1 MKTALIRIGLV
12 LGVATVLV
20 VTAAFAPLA
29 MRRFD
34 GFRVQRVEVVGA
46 RYLSPEIAAAV
57 SGITTA
63 SNIFDDPTPWLDSL
77 LAHPLVVEA
86 AVERRLPGTVRLIIA
101 ESKPVAFARTPE
113 LRALDEHGRVLPAD
127 PAADGMDLPVLTVQT
142 RVSATGYAADSAS
155 VRIAAF
161 LGTVSRA
168 EPGLLGWIS
177 EVGVYRD
184 AIRLVLRNATDTEVL
199 LPAEPTA
206 IRLRELHLTL
216 AELAT
221 LRLAGSGSQAS
232 QDSTARATQAELSRV
247 RRIDGRFTDQIVVAL
262 HTGKR

>member
-1 MKTALIRIGLV
+1 VKPAMIRIGLV
-12 LGVATVLV
+12 LAVAATLV
-20 VTAAFAPLA
+20 VSAAFAPLA
-29 MRRFD
+29 LRSLG

-46 RYLSPEIAAAV
+46 RYLSPATAAAV

-63 SNIFDDPTPWLDSL
+63 SNIFDDPRPWIDSL

-113 LRALDEHGRVLPAD
+113 LRALDERGRVLPAD
-127 PAADGMDLPVLTVQT
+127 PASEGMDLPVLAVLT
-142 RVSATGYAADSAS
+142 RVSATGYATDSAS

-161 LGTVSRA
+161 LGTLVRS

-177 EVGVYRD
+177 EVGMHRD
-184 AIRLVLRNATDTEVL
+184 AIRLVLRTTANAEVL
-199 LPAEPTA
+199 LPAEPTPA
-206 IRLRELHLTL
+206 RLRELHLTL

-221 LRLAGSGSQAS
+221 PRHAADGALT
-232 QDSTARATQAELSRV
+232 DSTTGVAQSDLARV

-262 HTGKR
+262 HAGKR